1 MQIEFPDR
9 QRLTGAS
16 EVDASDLPAF
26 RRARRE
32 RDQPAVEDVPAA
44 TVEALESI
52 PELDALPDGAEVGIT
67 AGSRGIDALPA
78 VLDTAVSE
86 LQDRGLEPFV
96 MPAMGSHG
104 GATAEGQVETLASLG
119 ITPETVGCEI
129 RSSMDVTQVAT
140 GSDGRPVFASV
151 DALDADAVLLVNRIK
166 AHTDYVGDYESG
178 LCKMAVVGLGKH
190 RGAEE
195 MHNAA
200 LTRGFQAVIP
210 EYASVLIEET
220 PVVGGLGI
228 IENAEDR
235 AAEIV
240 GVPAGEILD
249 REPALLERSKD
260 LLGTLPVDDL
270 DLLVLEEMGK
280 DVSGTGMDT
289 NVVGRQ
295 WFHGQPEPDDAVDV
309 TRIYVRSLTEAS
321 HGNALGVG
329 LADFVHRDVV
339 ERVDFGDTYV
349 NIATSGEP
357 RRAKLPFVVPT
368 DDTVFRLLPSTT
380 GVDPADLR
388 IAIIPNTLDPD
399 DLLVS
404 EPVGAELE
412 SHPDVTLGD
421 PEPLQFDDTGEL
433 RSRFGSDG

>member
-9 QRLTGAS
+9 ERLTAAS
-16 EVDASDLPAF
+16 NVDASDLPAF
-26 RRARRE
+26 RRAHRE
-32 RDQPAVEDVPAA
+32 RDQPRVEDVPAA
-44 TVEALESI
+44 TVEALRSI
-52 PELDALPDGAEVGIT
+52 PALDDLPDGGEVAIT
-67 AGSRGIDALPA
+67 AGSRGIEA
-78 VLDTAVSE
+78 VPEVLAATVME
-86 LQDRGLEPFV
+86 LRDCGLEPFV

-104 GATAEGQVETLASLG
+104 GATAEGQVDTLASLG
-119 ITPETVGCEI
+119 ITSETVGCEI
-129 RSSMDVTQVAT
+129 RSSMDVREVAT
-140 GSDGRPVFASV
+140 GSDDRPVFASE
-151 DALDADAVLLVNRIK
+151 DALAADAVLLANRIK

-200 LTRGFQAVIP
+200 LTRGFQEVIP
-210 EYASVLIEET
+210 EYASLLIEET

-235 AAEIV
+235 ATEIV
-240 GVPAGEILD
+240 GVPAEEILD

-260 LLGTLPVDDL
+260 LLATLPVETL
-270 DLLVLEEMGK
+270 DLLVLEETGK

-295 WFHGQPEPDDAVDV
+295 WFHGQPEPEDAVDI

-321 HGNALGVG
+321 HGNALGMG
-329 LADFVHRDVV
+329 LADFVHRDVA
-339 ERVDFGDTYV
+339 ERTDFSDTYV

-388 IAIIPNTLDPD
+388 IAIIRNTLEPD

-404 EPVGAELE
+404 DPVGRELE

-421 PEPLQFDDTGEL
+421 PEPLAFDDAGEL
-433 RSRFGSDG
+433 RSHFGPDD